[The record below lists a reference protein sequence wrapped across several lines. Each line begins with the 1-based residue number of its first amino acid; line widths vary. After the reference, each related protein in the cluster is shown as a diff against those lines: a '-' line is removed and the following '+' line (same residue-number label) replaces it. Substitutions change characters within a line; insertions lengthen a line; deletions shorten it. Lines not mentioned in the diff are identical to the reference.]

1 MITIGHRGAA
11 GHEPENTIQSFKKA
25 IELNAEMIEF
35 DVQLCKSGEVVV
47 IHDFTLERTTNG
59 HGFLSES
66 SLSELKKLD
75 AGKIIR
81 EISKHIQGG
90 GGGQAFF
97 ATAGG
102 KKPEGIA
109 AALKNAKEIITNL

>member
-1 MITIGHRGAA
+1 LKSKIEGINGINFLGTKVNLDAGSIKDIAYQLKGETSNFVGIFGGLEDDKCSLTIIID
-11 GHEPENTIQSFKKA
+11 E
-25 IELNAEMIEF
+25 
-35 DVQLCKSGEVVV
+35 
-47 IHDFTLERTTNG
+47 TLAKEKG
-59 HGFLSES
+59 
-66 SLSELKKLD
+66 LD

-102 KKPEGIA
+102 KNKQGVDKAIEEFR
-109 AALKNAKEIITNL
+109 ALLN